1 VSTVEVVFHLTEG
14 GFQLVPLSRK
24 VFAIALLAVSGGLLW
39 YSIATYKLSG
49 QNRLGDISARFF
61 PEARIL
67 NGHSRY
73 LAHDLP
79 GAAESYRQAI
89 FAGPSFVDAWIGLAR
104 TQIADGQLDAARK
117 TLNIISPTLASISTW
132 KWQELLFAYDLQ
144 DEPSFEKCYN
154 YILSYLP
161 HRTTDA
167 SLLASKFWGGW
178 GEVAPHVFSY
188 NRPVLLSALMDR
200 QQVDA
205 AVALFEVMEN
215 EGSLREENDQL
226 RLCDFLISNNRL
238 KEAKAAW
245 RLWRKKDSPL
255 IDDGRFERG
264 PLNRA
269 FGWRFKIDPDV
280 LVERGTGSPC
290 RGNSCLHI
298 HFKGSGNLNCDF
310 ASQIIPVKPE
320 TSYLLRYMQKSSGI
334 TTDRGV
340 FLSVNGYKEGFPN
353 IASEPALGDSPWK
366 EEKVEFETPAG
377 CEAIVLH
384 VQRNESLKLDNK
396 ISGDYWLDSVELMEK

>member
-1 VSTVEVVFHLTEG
+1 MSTVEVVFHLTEG
-14 GFQLVPLSRK
+14 GSQLVPLSRK

-49 QNRLGDISARFF
+49 QNRLGDVSARFF
-61 PEARIL
+61 PEAMIL

-79 GAAESYRQAI
+79 GAAESYREAI
-89 FAGPSFVDAWIGLAR
+89 FAGPSFVDAWVGLAR
-104 TQIADGQLDAARK
+104 TQIADGQLDAARR

-132 KWQELLFAYDLQ
+132 KWQELLFAYDLH

-178 GEVAPHVFSY
+178 GEVVPHVVSY
-188 NRPVLLSALMDR
+188 NRPVFLSALMDSR
-200 QQVDA
+200 QVDA

-238 KEAKAAW
+238 KEAKAVW
-245 RLWRKKDSPL
+245 RLWRKKDSAL

-290 RGNSCLHI
+290 RGTPACISISRVPAILIAILLPRSSPLSRKPPTSCVTCRKAAASQPTREYSCRSTDTKRGCRALSVSGRWEILHGRRRRWNLKPPPAVKPLCCM
-298 HFKGSGNLNCDF
+298 FKGMRVLNWTTRF
-310 ASQIIPVKPE
+310 PAIIG
-320 TSYLLRYMQKSSGI
+320 SIQWNS
-334 TTDRGV
+334 
-340 FLSVNGYKEGFPN
+340 
-353 IASEPALGDSPWK
+353 
-366 EEKVEFETPAG
+366 
-377 CEAIVLH
+377 
-384 VQRNESLKLDNK
+384 
-396 ISGDYWLDSVELMEK
+396 